1 MPLFKRNV
9 FGQMIWVKKSII
21 RLFGTI
27 VYGRFNW
34 VHTPEIKGAELFQYL
49 PDKNVLIVSNH
60 QTYFADVS
68 FFFHVIH
75 ASITGRPNRINYP
88 GYLKCKKHNI
98 YYVAAEETMKSGFL
112 PKILSLSGAV
122 TVNRTWRANG
132 ENVRRAVDRSETDNI
147 DKALNDGWVITF
159 PQGTTKPYATG
170 RKGTAIL
177 IKKHKPVVVPVVI
190 DGFRRAFDKKG
201 LKNKK
206 KSSVLKMTVKEPLD
220 IDYDKT
226 VEEIMEQLMTAIE
239 QTPEFDYIEQIKKK
253 QNNNT

>member
-1 MPLFKRNV
+1 M
-9 FGQMIWVKKSII
+9 II

-34 VHTPEIKGAELFQYL
+34 THTPKIKGAELFQYL
-49 PDKNVLIVSNH
+49 PEQNVLIVSNH

-88 GYLKCKKHNI
+88 GYLSCKKHNI

-112 PKILSLSGAV
+112 PKILALSGAV

-132 ENVRRAVDRSETDNI
+132 ENVRRSVDRSETQNI

-159 PQGTTKPYATG
+159 PQGTTKPYSPG

-177 IKKHKPVVVPVVI
+177 VKKHKPVVVPVVI

-206 KSSVLKMTVKEPLD
+206 KSSELKMTVKAPLD
-220 IDYDKT
+220 IDYTNT
-226 VEEIMEQLMTAIE
+226 VEEIMTQIMEAIE
-239 QTPEFDYIEQIKKK
+239 QTPDFDYIEKIKK
-253 QNNNT
+253 QSVED

>member
-9 FGQMIWVKKSII
+9 FGQLVFVKKMII

-27 VYGRFNW
+27 AFGRFNW
-34 VHTPEIKGAELFQYL
+34 VHTPKITGAELFQYL

-98 YYVAAEETMKSGFL
+98 YYVAAEETMRSGFL
-112 PKILSLSGAV
+112 PKMLALSGAV

-132 ENVRRAVDRSETDNI
+132 ENVRRIVDRSETDNI

-159 PQGTTKPYATG
+159 PQGTTKAFSPG
-170 RKGTAIL
+170 RKGTAML

-206 KSSVLKMTVKEPLD
+206 KRSELKMTVKAPLE
-220 IDYDKT
+220 IDYTRT
-226 VEEIMEQLMTAIE
+226 VEEIMAQVMGAIE
-239 QTPEFDYIEQIKKK
+239 QTADFNYFEKIKKEPLK
-253 QNNNT
+253 E